1 MFWWLYFVGKDQQK
15 MEMLFMNWILKENYM
30 PVLLLR
36 EMCKSISSEDDDSM
50 PMTGDTSF
58 SYDIVMS
65 LYFSFIIFCYYY

>member
-1 MFWWLYFVGKDQQK
+1 
-15 MEMLFMNWILKENYM
+15 MNWILKENYM

-58 SYDIVMS
+58 
-65 LYFSFIIFCYYY
+65 